1 MNPSRVAAIVTSAVG
16 ELRAEVL
23 TSRHD
28 AQRADAR
35 GHHVL
40 AVDMRTQ
47 ADRLEALAATLAD
60 LVRDLA
66 A

>member
-1 MNPSRVAAIVTSAVG
+1 MNPSRVAEIVASAIG
-16 ELRAEVL
+16 ELRVEVV
-23 TSRHD
+23 TSRYD

-35 GHHVL
+35 GFHVL
-40 AVDMRTQ
+40 ACDLRTQ
-47 ADRLEALAATLAD
+47 ADRLERLAATLAD

>member
-1 MNPSRVAAIVTSAVG
+1 MNPSRVAEIVTSAVG
-16 ELRAEVL
+16 ELRVEIV
-23 TSRHD
+23 TGRYD

-35 GHHVL
+35 GFHVL
-40 AVDMRTQ
+40 ACDMRTQ
-47 ADRLEALAATLAD
+47 ADRLERLAATLAD